1 MALESTG
8 GPSATTHGRL
18 PVAIR
23 PLDAAAGAD
32 DRTSEGSRLMTPLEP
47 MLAVVFGLS
56 VMYLLAWWYWWDVL
70 VDEGIELEYT
80 E

>member
-1 MALESTG
+1 
-8 GPSATTHGRL
+8 
-18 PVAIR
+18 
-23 PLDAAAGAD
+23 
-32 DRTSEGSRLMTPLEP
+32 MTPLEP